1 MILKASLG
9 WPVTTAGH
17 YRQRGSKH
25 QFCGSTMFSQ
35 QWPEF
40 YLVRTTTIIKFSA
53 VSFVEKR
60 EKIVGSDMSSCSYS
74 MPLFE
79 IFSQLMLTAN
89 MLLQD

>member
-1 MILKASLG
+1 MNIDYLYVILNNININIDMEVLENISKVKSSLG
-9 WPVTTAGH
+9 WPETTTGH

-25 QFCGSTMFSQ
+25 QFCGP

-60 EKIVGSDMSSCSYS
+60 ENIVGSDMSSCR
-74 MPLFE
+74 
-79 IFSQLMLTAN
+79 
-89 MLLQD
+89 